1 VYWDLNKMLFPP
13 HPSAY
18 SNKNMFSIMNMEC
31 FTGCCAYF
39 KEKGTET
46 GQKRELCGW
55 AGEETGSPGGK
66 ERKRGRERARERER
80 KERSRERRENIG
92 KERSQEQQK
101 RENTGPD

>member
-1 VYWDLNKMLFPP
+1 MYWDLNEMLFPP

-31 FTGCCAYF
+31 FTGCRAYF

-66 ERKRGRERARERER
+66 ERKKGRERAGEREKR
-80 KERSRERRENIG
+80 KDRGEKRKSRKREKPRATKERKSRV
-92 KERSQEQQK
+92 
-101 RENTGPD
+101 